1 MKSKTRQL
9 FLIFIIAFVCFV
21 EVANAFYDP
30 GLQRWINRD
39 PIQEDGGV
47 NLHIFINNKVGSY
60 VDPDGLQCFIG
71 GIPPVLISQPPI
83 VPPRLM
89 LPPPRPYIPP
99 YGLRPNPFRPGSWGR
114 LGPDGRYQEIWRL
127 DRGQAGAPGWRGI
140 DHLHFNG
147 ARPHISIDTPYSF
160 GPGGNIIPGGGTINA
175 PPASITLPP
184 GTIVPEGLIP
194 PQQPQQPAPIR
205 LVPSRCQPEL
215 A

>member
-1 MKSKTRQL
+1 MKSNVKRL
-9 FLIFIIAFVCFV
+9 LVVLIAIFLGMV
-21 EVANAFYDP
+21 EVANAFYVP

-47 NLHIFINNKVGSY
+47 NLYSYINNKIGSS

-114 LGPDGRYQEIWRL
+114 GQGSDYQEIWRM
-127 DRGQAGAPGWRGI
+127 DRGQPGSPGWRGI

-147 ARPHISIDTPYSF
+147 TRPHFPIDTPYSF
-160 GPGGNIIPGGGTINA
+160 GPGGNIIPGGGGTINA

-184 GTIVPEGLIP
+184 GTRVPEGLIP
-194 PQQPQQPAPIR
+194 PPQPAPIR
-205 LVPSRCQPEL
+205 LRPIRCQPEL

>member
-1 MKSKTRQL
+1 MKSNIKRL
-9 FLIFIIAFVCFV
+9 LLILIAAFVGLV

-47 NLHIFINNKVGSY
+47 NLYGFINNKIGSS

-71 GIPPVLISQPPI
+71 GIPPILVSQPPI

-99 YGLRPNPFRPGSWGR
+99 YGLRPIPFRPGSWGR
-114 LGPDGRYQEIWRL
+114 TGPDGRYQEVWRL

-147 ARPHISIDTPYSF
+147 NRPHLPIDTPYSF
-160 GPGGNIIPGGGTINA
+160 GSGGTINA
-175 PPASITLPP
+175 PPASIILPP
-184 GTIVPEGLIP
+184 GTTVPEGLIP
-194 PQQPQQPAPIR
+194 SPQPAPIR
-205 LVPSRCQPEL
+205 LRPIRCTPEL